1 MTSGMYP
8 EVLVAAEAAPAACT
22 RVGAAVAAT
31 LLLALLA
38 GCATT
43 PGGSADGLMPEQS
56 IPMEPAGEQSTLDQE
71 LTAFLAQYA
80 EAYNREDYTALL
92 GMWDQDDPYAFY
104 MAEEID
110 PPMHGWKTIRAYFAR
125 SGVLD
130 GIRNEYSNVR
140 AHYVAPDVAVATYRL
155 RFDIKVR
162 SLPALSSFDRIM
174 AVFRRKNGEWKMIAY
189 AEAPQAPLTM
199 IRKALKTSKSLD
211 KTQQK
216 ELLREVQ
223 TLLQDAVPDDFDEW
237 LEKQQAIRVK
247 P

>member
-1 MTSGMYP
+1 MNSGHS
-8 EVLVAAEAAPAACT
+8 VAAEAAPARGTA
-22 RVGAAVAAT
+22 GAPSGAT
-31 LLLALLA
+31 LPFLILTAILS
-38 GCATT
+38 GCASA
-43 PGGSADGLMPEQS
+43 PGTSTDGLMTEQS
-56 IPMEPAGEQSTLDQE
+56 IPMEARGDQSTLDQE
-71 LTAFLAQYA
+71 ITDFLARYA
-80 EAYNREDYTALL
+80 DAYNREDYTALL
-92 GMWDQDDPYAFY
+92 AMWDQDDPYAFY

-125 SGVLD
+125 TGVLD

-155 RFDIKVR
+155 RFDIKVKNTQ
-162 SLPALSSFDRIM
+162 ALSSFDRIM

-211 KTQQK
+211 PAQQK
-216 ELLREVQ
+216 ELLRTVQ
-223 TLLQDAVPDDFDEW
+223 TLLQDAVPEDFDEW
-237 LEKQQAIRVK
+237 LEKQQPLRAK

>member
-1 MTSGMYP
+1 MT
-8 EVLVAAEAAPAACT
+8 T
-22 RVGAAVAAT
+22 RCVGAPLGAILIFT
-31 LLLALLA
+31 LLA

-43 PGGSADGLMPEQS
+43 PGRSPDGLMPEQS
-56 IPMEPAGEQSTLDQE
+56 IPMEPAGDQSTLDQE
-71 LTAFLAQYA
+71 LTEFLAEYA
-80 EAYNREDYTALL
+80 EAYNREDYKALL

-110 PPMHGWKTIRAYFAR
+110 PPMHGWKTIQAYFAR
-125 SGVLD
+125 SGVID
-130 GIRNEYSNVR
+130 GIRNEYTRVR

-155 RFDIKVR
+155 RFDIKVKNI
-162 SLPALSSFDRIM
+162 PALSSFDRIM

-199 IRKALKTSKSLD
+199 VRKALKTSKSLD
-211 KTQQK
+211 KDQQK

-237 LEKQQAIRVK
+237 LEKQQAIKVK